1 MQKIGK
7 IFGIFLI
14 LLGVGLYLY
23 PVIMTENLNKES
35 KTYVKQIDHEYLE
48 NQNRNFKKDPFYQK
62 IKKYNKSIYE
72 NGQKDFKDAW
82 SYTQFPI
89 PLDGFEEE
97 RCGYIKI
104 PAMDVKLP
112 LYIRATESNMAKGA
126 AVLGQTSIP
135 IGGKNTN
142 AVIAGHRGYQ
152 GAPYFREIEKLKA
165 GDKVIIKNKWQK
177 LTYRVTGIS
186 IIEPTDSEAVKI
198 QPGKD
203 MITLLTC
210 HPYRSH
216 GKYRYVVYCERD
228 HGQKISKD
236 IKIDAKPFITFQ
248 SSEPDIHREQIVRL
262 IAFVIIILCVIRVFR
277 RKS

>member
-1 MQKIGK
+1 MKK
-7 IFGIFLI
+7 VFGIFLI

-23 PVIMTENLNKES
+23 PVVMTENLKKES
-35 KTYVKQIDHEYLE
+35 DSYIREVDEAYGQDYRT
-48 NQNRNFKKDPFYQK
+48 DPFYQK
-62 IKKYNKSIYE
+62 IKKYNESIYE

-82 SYTQFPI
+82 SYTWFPI
-89 PLDGFEEE
+89 PLNGFENE

-112 LYIRATESNMAKGA
+112 LYVRATESNMAKGA

-152 GAPYFREIEKLKA
+152 GAPYFREIEKLKV
-165 GDKVIIKNKWQK
+165 GDKVIIKNKWKK
-177 LTYRVTGIS
+177 LTYRVTKIS
-186 IIEPTDSEAVKI
+186 IVLPNDSDAVKI

-216 GKYRYVVYCERD
+216 GKYRYLVYCERD
-228 HGQKISKD
+228 HGQKIPKD
-236 IKIDAKPFITFQ
+236 TEIHTKPFITFQ
-248 SSEPDIHREQIVRL
+248 SSEPDIRRERIVRAV
-262 IAFVIIILCVIRVFR
+262 AFIVILLCVFRVFGK
-277 RKS
+277 KSR